1 MDLIGTVSFLDI
13 VVLVVIGFLSISVC
27 VMYRRIR
34 DLEYEVE
41 YWTTWV
47 RDLYNS
53 RKALRVL
60 MHPEKPK
67 ERSCLCF

>member
-1 MDLIGTVSFLDI
+1 MDLIGTVSFLDV
-13 VVLVVIGFLSISVC
+13 VVLGVICFLSISNFL
-27 VMYRRIR
+27 MWRRIR

-47 RDLYNS
+47 RELYNS

>member
-1 MDLIGTVSFLDI
+1 MDLIGTVSFLDV
-13 VVLVVIGFLSISVC
+13 VVLVVIGFLSISIC

-47 RDLYNS
+47 RELYNS

-60 MHPEKPK
+60 MHPEKQ
-67 ERSCLCF
+67 RSCLCF